1 MALISNI
8 KKTYHSVETTLVEQH
23 RHHFLWRGIMNYR
36 KEPDTYVTY
45 RVSLGDGPWGTVAIV
60 ALRKTVE
67 MAQEKYPQ
75 EAKVINDNTCMDD
88 IIESVGDRKRAESI
102 TQNID
107 KLVDIGGFKIEGSD
121 SQNEKKE
128 IPSETHAPPE
138 KVLEVCWRHIEDQF
152 CFKVTLNFSG
162 RKRNLHTEPDI
173 ESHQLTESDSLPD
186 HQYL

>member
-1 MALISNI
+1 
-8 KKTYHSVETTLVEQH
+8 
-23 RHHFLWRGIMNYR
+23 
-36 KEPDTYVTY
+36 
-45 RVSLGDGPWGTVAIV
+45 
-60 ALRKTVE
+60 
-67 MAQEKYPQ
+67 
-75 EAKVINDNTCMDD
+75 MDD

-152 CFKVTLNFSG
+152 CFKVT
-162 RKRNLHTEPDI
+162 
-173 ESHQLTESDSLPD
+173 
-186 HQYL
+186 